1 MRVGGNLLDDLFL
14 MLCADEIAFSHSSLQ
29 QFLSLSEKQH
39 FKHIFVPQK
48 VGCKASSNDDIIRHS
63 FKNLTINKQ
72 FMSAVLPWKD
82 SEYQRYLVN
91 KDYDMEVCKPLAN

>member
-48 VGCKASSNDDIIRHS
+48 VECKASSNDDIIQHS
-63 FKNLTINKQ
+63 FKNLTVNEQ
-72 FMSAVLPWKD
+72 FMSAILPWKD